1 MTMSKIEEERCCDG
15 VRRDEEEEEKE
26 SLGGCSVRHYCC
38 PTLMELDRG
47 FDEFLIR
54 GGEEEWRS
62 LSGGFDWMVVVAACL
77 LAEGEGEAL
86 WFVRVLPAARHKSYR
101 TRWFGFDLMM
111 SGRRSPELVVGDEG
125 E

>member
-1 MTMSKIEEERCCDG
+1 MVSDEMRK
-15 VRRDEEEEEKE
+15 RRGKGKVWVAAVYDTI
-26 SLGGCSVRHYCC
+26 VC

-101 TRWFGFDLMM
+101 TQWFGFDLMM